1 MLSVCR
7 YCFKPYLYIK
17 PISPNVNLLLLS
29 IFHTEETQGQEGTRN
44 CPVAR
49 GIQCGVR
56 MQPHTSFHP
65 GVSLISKRRGSDLK
79 NSDARFLILTFT
91 RKSQTQE
98 SGFSLC
104 LPLSLFL
111 TTLVSLH

>member
-56 MQPHTSFHP
+56 MWPHTSFRHF
-65 GVSLISKRRGSDLK
+65 S
-79 NSDARFLILTFT
+79 
-91 RKSQTQE
+91 TQE
-98 SGFSLC
+98 F
-104 LPLSLFL
+104 LSFL
-111 TTLVSLH
+111 RGGAQI